1 MSCSFPS
8 PFCPPWHFL
17 IYIFHPAAWP
27 QGRADRLPAHGA
39 ALTAAPRR
47 QPEARALRAAA
58 ALTCDVLAFSQLQ
71 HPSRRGQTTQI
82 SLQVNITI
90 KSLSLEGDNPA
101 LHTVNALNSA
111 GVQLLRNAPLPHTER
126 SPLASCPRAPHR
138 LPRGSAP
145 TASALPQLRGRSQPS
160 QRLYLSAKAPSRR
173 TAAERPIRTEAFANG
188 AGATKRPA
196 AKPPRAGSSL
206 QCAHLD

>member
-17 IYIFHPAAWP
+17 IYMFHPAAWP

-82 SLQVNITI
+82 PLRVNITI

-101 LHTVNALNSA
+101 LQTVNALNSA

-126 SPLASCPRAPHR
+126 SPPRELPARPAPPSARLRPHR
-138 LPRGSAP
+138 VSA
-145 TASALPQLRGRSQPS
+145 
-160 QRLYLSAKAPSRR
+160 
-173 TAAERPIRTEAFANG
+173 TAAEGPLAAFPTAL
-188 AGATKRPA
+188 PFCQ
-196 AKPPRAGSSL
+196 SSL
-206 QCAHLD
+206 ATNCCRAADPHQSLYKWGRSN